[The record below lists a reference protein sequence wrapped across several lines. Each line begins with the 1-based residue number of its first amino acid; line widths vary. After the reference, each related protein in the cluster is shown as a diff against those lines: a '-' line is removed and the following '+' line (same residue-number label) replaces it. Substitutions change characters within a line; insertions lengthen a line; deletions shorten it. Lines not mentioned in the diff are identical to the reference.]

1 MEIRRLHLGRP
12 VSHRDLRLHFAAHP
26 GIAVAVQG
34 ERNMIAL
41 LVLLFVLVG
50 AIVYFLTL
58 YNGLIAVKNNVD
70 KAWANID
77 VLLKQR
83 HDELPNLME
92 VCKGYMKYEGDT
104 FERVTRARSM
114 YTQAQTVD
122 QKVEAS
128 ATMTSAL
135 GRLLATAENYPEL
148 KANNNFM
155 QLQNRISELESQ
167 IADRREFYNDSV
179 NVFNTRI
186 QEMPDA
192 VLAGSMNLHPR
203 QMFQVAEEDK
213 APVKIS
219 FSEVS
224 H

>member
-1 MEIRRLHLGRP
+1 
-12 VSHRDLRLHFAAHP
+12 
-26 GIAVAVQG
+26 
-34 ERNMIAL
+34 MIAL
-41 LVLLFVLVG
+41 LVLLFVIVG
-50 AIVYFLTL
+50 AIGYLLML

-83 HDELPNLME
+83 HDELPSLME

-104 FERVTRARSM
+104 FERVTKARSL
-114 YTQAQTVD
+114 YSQAQTVD

-128 ATMTSAL
+128 ATMTSAV

-155 QLQNRISELESQ
+155 QLQTRISELESQ

-179 NVFNTRI
+179 NVFNIRI

-192 VLAGSMNLHPR
+192 LLAGSMNLHPR

-213 APVKIS
+213 APVKMS
-219 FSEVS
+219 FADVS

>member
-1 MEIRRLHLGRP
+1 
-12 VSHRDLRLHFAAHP
+12 
-26 GIAVAVQG
+26 
-34 ERNMIAL
+34 MIAL
-41 LVLLFVLVG
+41 LVLLFVIAG
-50 AIVYFLTL
+50 AIGYLLML

-104 FERVTRARSM
+104 FERVTKARSL
-114 YTQAQTVD
+114 YSQAQTVD

-179 NVFNTRI
+179 NVFNIRI

-192 VLAGSMNLHPR
+192 LLAGSMNLHPR

-219 FSEVS
+219 FADVS

>member
-1 MEIRRLHLGRP
+1 
-12 VSHRDLRLHFAAHP
+12 
-26 GIAVAVQG
+26 
-34 ERNMIAL
+34 MIAL
-41 LVLLFVLVG
+41 LVLLFVIAG
-50 AIVYFLTL
+50 AIAYLLML

-104 FERVTRARSM
+104 FERVTKARSM
-114 YTQAQTVD
+114 YSQAQTVD

-128 ATMTSAL
+128 ATMTSAV

-155 QLQNRISELESQ
+155 QLQTRISELESQ

-179 NVFNTRI
+179 NVFNIRI

-192 VLAGSMNLHPR
+192 LLAGSMNLHPR

-213 APVKIS
+213 APVKMS
-219 FSEVS
+219 FADVS

>member
-1 MEIRRLHLGRP
+1 
-12 VSHRDLRLHFAAHP
+12 
-26 GIAVAVQG
+26 
-34 ERNMIAL
+34 MIPL
-41 LVLLFVLVG
+41 LILLFAIAGTIGYLVM
-50 AIVYFLTL
+50 L

-70 KAWANID
+70 KTWANID

-83 HDELPNLME
+83 HDELPNLLE

-104 FERVTRARSM
+104 FERVTKARSM
-114 YTQAQTVD
+114 YSQAQTVD

-128 ATMTSAL
+128 GTMTSAV
-135 GRLLATAENYPEL
+135 GRLLATAENYPDL

-155 QLQNRISELESQ
+155 QLQNRISELEGQ

-192 VLAGSMNLHPR
+192 LLAEPMNLHPR
-203 QMFQVAEEDK
+203 QMFRVAEEDK
-213 APVKIS
+213 VPVKIS
-219 FSEVS
+219 FSDVS

>member
-1 MEIRRLHLGRP
+1 
-12 VSHRDLRLHFAAHP
+12 
-26 GIAVAVQG
+26 
-34 ERNMIAL
+34 MIAL
-41 LVLLFVLVG
+41 LVLLFVIVG
-50 AIVYFLTL
+50 AIGYLLML

-104 FERVTRARSM
+104 FERVTKARSL
-114 YTQAQTVD
+114 YSQAQTVD

-128 ATMTSAL
+128 ATMTSAV

-155 QLQNRISELESQ
+155 QLQTRISELESQ

-179 NVFNTRI
+179 NVFNIRI

-192 VLAGSMNLHPR
+192 LLAGSMNLHPR

-213 APVKIS
+213 APVKMS
-219 FSEVS
+219 FADVS

>member
-1 MEIRRLHLGRP
+1 
-12 VSHRDLRLHFAAHP
+12 
-26 GIAVAVQG
+26 
-34 ERNMIAL
+34 MIAL
-41 LVLLFVLVG
+41 LVLLFVIAG
-50 AIVYFLTL
+50 AIGYLLML

-104 FERVTRARSM
+104 FERVTKARSL
-114 YTQAQTVD
+114 YSQAQTVD

-128 ATMTSAL
+128 ATMTSAV

-155 QLQNRISELESQ
+155 QLQTRISELESQ

-179 NVFNTRI
+179 NVFNIRI

-192 VLAGSMNLHPR
+192 LLAGSMN
-203 QMFQVAEEDK
+203 
-213 APVKIS
+213 
-219 FSEVS
+219 
-224 H
+224 

>member
-1 MEIRRLHLGRP
+1 M
-12 VSHRDLRLHFAAHP
+12 
-26 GIAVAVQG
+26 
-34 ERNMIAL
+34 MIAL
-41 LVLLFVLVG
+41 LIALFVIAG
-50 AIVYFLTL
+50 AIGYLVML

-104 FERVTRARSM
+104 FERITKARSL
-114 YTQAQTVD
+114 YSQAQTPD

-128 ATMTSAL
+128 ATMTSAV

-155 QLQNRISELESQ
+155 QLQTRVTQLESQ

-179 NVFNTRI
+179 NIFNTRI

-192 VLAGSMNLHPR
+192 FLAGPMNLRLRP
-203 QMFQVAEEDK
+203 MFQVAEEDQS
-213 APVKIS
+213 PIKIS
-219 FSEVS
+219 FSDVS

>member
-1 MEIRRLHLGRP
+1 M
-12 VSHRDLRLHFAAHP
+12 
-26 GIAVAVQG
+26 
-34 ERNMIAL
+34 
-41 LVLLFVLVG
+41 
-50 AIVYFLTL
+50 L

-104 FERVTRARSM
+104 FERVTKARSM
-114 YTQAQTVD
+114 YSQAQTVD
-122 QKVEAS
+122 QKAEAS

-135 GRLLATAENYPEL
+135 GRLLAIAENYPEL

-155 QLQNRISELESQ
+155 QLQNRISDLENQ

-192 VLAGSMNLHPR
+192 LLASPINLHPH

-213 APVKIS
+213 SPVKIS
-219 FSEVS
+219 FSDVS

>member
-1 MEIRRLHLGRP
+1 
-12 VSHRDLRLHFAAHP
+12 
-26 GIAVAVQG
+26 
-34 ERNMIAL
+34 MIAM

>member
-1 MEIRRLHLGRP
+1 
-12 VSHRDLRLHFAAHP
+12 
-26 GIAVAVQG
+26 
-34 ERNMIAL
+34 MIAL

-167 IADRREFYNDSV
+167 IADRREVYNDSV

>member
-1 MEIRRLHLGRP
+1 
-12 VSHRDLRLHFAAHP
+12 
-26 GIAVAVQG
+26 
-34 ERNMIAL
+34 MIPL
-41 LVLLFVLVG
+41 LIVLFVIAGAVGYLVM
-50 AIVYFLTL
+50 L

-104 FERVTRARSM
+104 FERVTKARNM
-114 YTQAQTVD
+114 YAQAQTVD
-122 QKVEAS
+122 QKVEAGAAVS
-128 ATMTSAL
+128 GAL

-148 KANNNFM
+148 KANNDFM
-155 QLQNRISELESQ
+155 QLQSRISELESQ

-179 NVFNTRI
+179 NVYNIRI
-186 QEMPDA
+186 QQMPDA
-192 VLAGSMNLHPR
+192 MLAGPMNLHPHA
-203 QMFQVAEEDK
+203 MFQVAEEDK

-219 FSEVS
+219 FSDVS

>member
-1 MEIRRLHLGRP
+1 VIP
-12 VSHRDLRLHFAAHP
+12 
-26 GIAVAVQG
+26 
-34 ERNMIAL
+34 L
-41 LVLLFVLVG
+41 LVLLFVIAGVVGYLVM
-50 AIVYFLTL
+50 L

-104 FERVTRARSM
+104 FERVTKARAM
-114 YTQAQTVD
+114 YSQAQTVD
-122 QKVEAS
+122 QKAEAS
-128 ATMTSAL
+128 ATMTSAV
-135 GRLLATAENYPEL
+135 GRLLATAENYPDL

-155 QLQNRISELESQ
+155 QLQTRVTEIESQ

-186 QEMPDA
+186 QQMPDA
-192 VLAGSMNLHPR
+192 MLAGSMNLHPR
-203 QMFQVAEEDK
+203 QMFQVAETDK
-213 APVKIS
+213 APVNIS
-219 FSEVS
+219 FSDVS

>member
-1 MEIRRLHLGRP
+1 
-12 VSHRDLRLHFAAHP
+12 
-26 GIAVAVQG
+26 
-34 ERNMIAL
+34 MIAL
-41 LVLLFVLVG
+41 LVLLFVIVG
-50 AIVYFLTL
+50 AIGYLLML

-104 FERVTRARSM
+104 FERVTKARSL
-114 YTQAQTVD
+114 YSQAQTVD

-128 ATMTSAL
+128 ATMTSAV

-148 KANNNFM
+148 KANNDFM
-155 QLQNRISELESQ
+155 QLQTRISELESQ

-179 NVFNTRI
+179 NVFNIRI

-192 VLAGSMNLHPR
+192 LLAGSMNLHPR

-219 FSEVS
+219 FADVS

>member
-1 MEIRRLHLGRP
+1 
-12 VSHRDLRLHFAAHP
+12 
-26 GIAVAVQG
+26 
-34 ERNMIAL
+34 MIPL
-41 LVLLFVLVG
+41 LVLLFVVVG
-50 AIVYFLTL
+50 AVAYLLML

-83 HDELPNLME
+83 HDELPNLLE
-92 VCKGYMKYEGDT
+92 ICKGYMKYEGDT
-104 FERVTRARSM
+104 LQNVTQARSM
-114 YTQAQTVD
+114 YAQAHSID
-122 QKVEAS
+122 QKAEAS
-128 ATMTSAL
+128 ATMTSAV
-135 GRLLATAENYPEL
+135 GRLLATAENYPDL
-148 KANNNFM
+148 KANTNFM
-155 QLQNRISELESQ
+155 QLQTRISELESQ

-192 VLAGSMNLHPR
+192 LLAGSMNLQAR
-203 QMFQVAEEDK
+203 QMFQVAETDK
-213 APVKIS
+213 APVNIS

>member
-1 MEIRRLHLGRP
+1 
-12 VSHRDLRLHFAAHP
+12 
-26 GIAVAVQG
+26 
-34 ERNMIAL
+34 MIAL

>member
-1 MEIRRLHLGRP
+1 
-12 VSHRDLRLHFAAHP
+12 
-26 GIAVAVQG
+26 
-34 ERNMIAL
+34 MIAL
-41 LVLLFVLVG
+41 LVLLFVIAG
-50 AIVYFLTL
+50 AIGYLLML

-104 FERVTRARSM
+104 FERVTKARSM
-114 YTQAQTVD
+114 YSQAQTVD

-179 NVFNTRI
+179 NVFNIRI

-192 VLAGSMNLHPR
+192 LLAGSMNLHPR

-219 FSEVS
+219 FADVS

>member
-1 MEIRRLHLGRP
+1 
-12 VSHRDLRLHFAAHP
+12 
-26 GIAVAVQG
+26 
-34 ERNMIAL
+34 MIAL
-41 LVLLFVLVG
+41 LVLLFVIVG
-50 AIVYFLTL
+50 AIGYLLML

-104 FERVTRARSM
+104 FERVTKARSM
-114 YTQAQTVD
+114 YAQAQTVD

-128 ATMTSAL
+128 ATMSSAL

-155 QLQNRISELESQ
+155 QLQTRISELESQ

-179 NVFNTRI
+179 NVFNIRI

-192 VLAGSMNLHPR
+192 LLAGSMNLHPR

-213 APVKIS
+213 APVKMS
-219 FSEVS
+219 FADVS

>member
-1 MEIRRLHLGRP
+1 
-12 VSHRDLRLHFAAHP
+12 
-26 GIAVAVQG
+26 
-34 ERNMIAL
+34 MIPL
-41 LVLLFVLVG
+41 LVLLFVIVG
-50 AIVYFLTL
+50 AIAYLLTL

-92 VCKGYMKYEGDT
+92 VCKGYMKYEGDA
-104 FERVTRARSM
+104 FERVTKARSM
-114 YTQAQTVD
+114 YSQAQTVD

-128 ATMTSAL
+128 ATMTSAV

-155 QLQNRISELESQ
+155 QLQTRISELENQ

-192 VLAGSMNLHPR
+192 LLAGSMNLHPR
-203 QMFQVAEEDK
+203 QMFQVAEEEK

-219 FSEVS
+219 FADVS

>member
-1 MEIRRLHLGRP
+1 
-12 VSHRDLRLHFAAHP
+12 
-26 GIAVAVQG
+26 
-34 ERNMIAL
+34 MIAL
-41 LVLLFVLVG
+41 LVLLFVIAG
-50 AIVYFLTL
+50 AIGYLLML

-104 FERVTRARSM
+104 FERVTKARSM
-114 YTQAQTVD
+114 YSQAQTVD

-128 ATMTSAL
+128 ATMTSAV

-179 NVFNTRI
+179 NVFNIRI

-192 VLAGSMNLHPR
+192 LLAGSMNLHPR

-219 FSEVS
+219 FADVS

>member
-1 MEIRRLHLGRP
+1 
-12 VSHRDLRLHFAAHP
+12 
-26 GIAVAVQG
+26 
-34 ERNMIAL
+34 
-41 LVLLFVLVG
+41 
-50 AIVYFLTL
+50 
-58 YNGLIAVKNNVD
+58 
-70 KAWANID
+70 
-77 VLLKQR
+77 
-83 HDELPNLME
+83 
-92 VCKGYMKYEGDT
+92 
-104 FERVTRARSM
+104 
-114 YTQAQTVD
+114 
-122 QKVEAS
+122 
-128 ATMTSAL
+128 MTSAL

-179 NVFNTRI
+179 NVFNIRI

-192 VLAGSMNLHPR
+192 LLAGSMNLHPR

-219 FSEVS
+219 FADVS

>member
-1 MEIRRLHLGRP
+1 
-12 VSHRDLRLHFAAHP
+12 
-26 GIAVAVQG
+26 
-34 ERNMIAL
+34 MIAL
-41 LVLLFVLVG
+41 LVLLFVIAG
-50 AIVYFLTL
+50 AIGYLLML

-104 FERVTRARSM
+104 FERVTKARSM
-114 YTQAQTVD
+114 YSQAQTVD

-179 NVFNTRI
+179 NVFNIAHSGNARRAARRLH
-186 QEMPDA
+186 ESAPAPD
-192 VLAGSMNLHPR
+192 VPGGGR
-203 QMFQVAEEDK
+203 G
-213 APVKIS
+213 
-219 FSEVS
+219 
-224 H
+224 